1 VASQARIFGAYLRGE
16 KMDRVIWLQIA
27 ALMAPTD
34 QQLVLN
40 GLVLHHQAIQQSA
53 SAGGPVEG

>member
-1 VASQARIFGAYLRGE
+1 
-16 KMDRVIWLQIA
+16 MDRAIRLQIA

-40 GLVLHHQAIQQSA
+40 GLVLYHQAIQQSA
-53 SAGGPVEG
+53 SACGPVEG